1 MTEFQRVTKMI
12 RLKTIFTTAC
22 SLLFLGWGFA
32 QESSLEEETVEI
44 IKESLSPLDSLKA
57 SFVRHDKISKLDYL
71 WIQELTSSDLS
82 EQMFADI
89 ENIDGDQVVEFEL
102 STELL
107 QERLRL
113 LDQKS
118 PFNIEHNPALE
129 SVIKSYLKNR
139 KKSYER
145 LMALSEYYF
154 PLFEEKLAKYNI
166 PLELKYLAIVE
177 SALNPRAVSRMG
189 ASGLWQFML
198 PTGRAFN
205 LNVNSYV
212 DERYDPIKATEAAC
226 QYLSSLYNMY
236 EDWDLALAAY
246 NAGPGNVNKAI
257 RRSNGQKNYWNIRR
271 NLPRETQGYVP
282 AFVATMY
289 IFEYHKEHN
298 IVPKR
303 AEVQRIETDTIYL
316 KRKMSFDQ
324 ISDLVDISVDEL
336 RFMNPSYKLDIVPY
350 LSEKPNYVRLPI
362 DRIGLFASNE
372 EKIYAYIDAE
382 NSKKEKVLPFKEAVA
397 SSGTKYHTIRRGEN
411 LGSIARKY
419 GVTVNSLKKWNN
431 LAGSTIIA
439 GKRLRIM

>member
-1 MTEFQRVTKMI
+1 MI
-12 RLKTIFTTAC
+12 LSKRLFTTAC
-22 SLLFLGWGFA
+22 SLLFIGGIFA
-32 QESSLEEETVEI
+32 QESAPEEEIIEI
-44 IKESLSPLDSLKA
+44 IEESLSPLDSLKA
-57 SFVRHDKISKLDYL
+57 SFVRHEKIAKLDNL
-71 WIQELTSSDLS
+71 WIKELTSTDLS
-82 EQMFADI
+82 EQMFSDI
-89 ENIDGDQVVEFEL
+89 ENIDLDENVEFEL
-102 STELL
+102 SAELL
-107 QERLRL
+107 KERLRL
-113 LDQKS
+113 LDEKS

-166 PLELKYLAIVE
+166 PMELKYLAIVE

-205 LNVNSYV
+205 LSVDSYV
-212 DERYDPIKATEAAC
+212 DERYDPTKATEAAC
-226 QYLSSLYNMY
+226 QYLSSLYTMY

-257 RRSNGQKNYWNIRR
+257 RRSNGHKNYWNIRK

-282 AFVATMY
+282 AFIATMY

-298 IVPKR
+298 IIPKR
-303 AEVQRIETDTIYL
+303 ADIQRVETDTVYL

-324 ISDLVDISVDEL
+324 IAELVDVSVEEL

-350 LSEKPNYVRLPI
+350 SSEKPNYVRLPI
-362 DRIGLFASNE
+362 DRVGLFVSNE
-372 EKIYAYIDAE
+372 DKIYAYIDTE
-382 NSKKEKVLPFKEAVA
+382 NNKKEKILPFKDTVVA
-397 SSGTKYHTIRRGEN
+397 SSGTRYHTIKKGEN

-419 GVTVNSLKKWNN
+419 GVTVSNLKRWNN
-431 LAGSTIIA
+431 IAGTTIIT
-439 GKRLRIM
+439 GKKLKIM